1 MKPSR
6 YNHFFAADNTD
17 FMLGYNAYSGALAEI
32 EKQNHPRVLQL
43 LRRPEDARSAEDR
56 QFLQCL
62 REGGFLIADGI
73 DQTTALKAKARRA
86 RLEGRFLTLTIAPT
100 LACNFN
106 CDYCFESRSN
116 VRMNENTQ
124 QALLIFSDR
133 YLEQADGLR
142 VCWFGGEP
150 TLCMPLIEKLQ
161 TDLIALARKRQ
172 LAVIPGTIITNG
184 YLLDAAMARRLKDLG
199 IEQAQITID
208 GPQEVHDSRRKL
220 HSGKGT
226 FNRIVDNLSET
237 AGILHITVRINVDR
251 TNVASAYEVVD
262 LLNRRGILPKVRI
275 QFAQVRSTGTACANV
290 RDHCYG
296 DEEFS
301 QTLVQIYDRLLSM
314 GISQIE
320 YPRVLSGAAFCGALS
335 DGYYVVSPAGD
346 LFRCWEELS
355 TDSSRSIGNL
365 FSNEPTEQQ
374 KRNSDAYRNWDP
386 FALTECGECDILPV
400 CMGGCPLRG
409 IQSKTTTRGICLP
422 WKYNLREMIRLK
434 YACETAEPVNQ

>member
-6 YNHFFAADNTD
+6 YNHFFAADNAD

-32 EKQNHPRVLQL
+32 EKQNHPRILQL
-43 LRRPEDARSAEDR
+43 LRRPEDARSAEDQ

-62 REGGFLIADGI
+62 KEGGFLIADGV
-73 DQTTALKAKARRA
+73 DQNTALKARARRA

-116 VRMNENTQ
+116 VRMDENTQ
-124 QALLIFSDR
+124 QALLAFSER
-133 YLEQADGLR
+133 YLEEADGLR

-150 TLCMPLIEKLQ
+150 TLCVPLIEKLQ
-161 TDLIALARKRQ
+161 SELLGQARKRQ

-184 YLLDAAMARRLKDLG
+184 YLLDAAMARRLKELG
-199 IEQAQITID
+199 VEQAQVTID

-226 FNRIVDNLSET
+226 FSRIVDNLSDT

-251 TNVASAYEVVD
+251 TNVESAYEVVD
-262 LLNRRGILPKVRI
+262 LLHRRGILPKVRI

-290 RDHCYG
+290 RDHCYS

-355 TDSSRSIGNL
+355 LDSSKSIGNL
-365 FSNEPTEQQ
+365 FSSETTEQQ
-374 KRNSDAYRNWDP
+374 KRNSDAYRKWDP
-386 FALTECGECDILPV
+386 FALSECRECDILPV

-409 IQSKTTTRGICLP
+409 IQSNTTTRGTCLP
-422 WKYNLREMIRLK
+422 WKYNLKEMIRLK
-434 YACETAEPVNQ
+434 YACETAEPVNR